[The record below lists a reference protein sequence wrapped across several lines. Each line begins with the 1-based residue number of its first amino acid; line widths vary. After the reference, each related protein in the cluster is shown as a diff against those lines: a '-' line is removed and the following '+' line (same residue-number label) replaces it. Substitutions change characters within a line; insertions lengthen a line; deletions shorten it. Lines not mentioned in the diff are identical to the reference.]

1 MIDREQRWQQ
11 RPSGTGCQRRFDD
24 LGASVEAFLFLVVA
38 TTGSSEDDGEAGCFE
53 DDATAF
59 VWIDATTLGGGL

>member
-1 MIDREQRWQQ
+1 
-11 RPSGTGCQRRFDD
+11 
-24 LGASVEAFLFLVVA
+24 VEAFLFLVVA